1 MIRTGKALARRI
13 IVSLYCLFASCFIP
27 FFFRKAFRSG
37 ELTYLSK
44 SDYCIWKNAMLK
56 MLRFNGFHGGR
67 PGMQVVMT
75 FLKARIEVIR
85 QSAPPDIRIPIVVL
99 CVKNDLR
106 RLRMLTD
113 HYRGLGIERF
123 AILDNGSEDG
133 TFEWCLEQ
141 ADMDLYRCTESYR
154 TLVKEGWIN
163 RIVSCYGFN
172 RWYILTDSD
181 ELLVYSGMET
191 HPLPDLVHYAEAHH
205 ISRIRALV
213 LDAYPDHPLFEK
225 TDDIKAS
232 FRWIDTDSYREHL
245 FFNGSIPLKGMVGG
259 PRFRLMGSD
268 VSLSKFPL
276 IFFEPGT
283 VSETAH
289 YQFPSGCVKSSPYQ
303 VGILH
308 YKFMDGDLDEYRARA
323 EEKRGFAHHGGNYKK
338 YLEYIRDHENIT
350 FMYEGSHEFTDSGVL
365 DRISVL
371 DPIRL

>member
-1 MIRTGKALARRI
+1 
-13 IVSLYCLFASCFIP
+13 
-27 FFFRKAFRSG
+27 
-37 ELTYLSK
+37 
-44 SDYCIWKNAMLK
+44 
-56 MLRFNGFHGGR
+56 
-67 PGMQVVMT
+67 
-75 FLKARIEVIR
+75 
-85 QSAPPDIRIPIVVL
+85 
-99 CVKNDLR
+99 
-106 RLRMLTD
+106 
-113 HYRGLGIERF
+113 
-123 AILDNGSEDG
+123 
-133 TFEWCLEQ
+133 
-141 ADMDLYRCTESYR
+141 
-154 TLVKEGWIN
+154 
-163 RIVSCYGFN
+163 
-172 RWYILTDSD
+172 
-181 ELLVYSGMET
+181 
-191 HPLPDLVHYAEAHH
+191 
-205 ISRIRALV
+205 
-213 LDAYPDHPLFEK
+213 
-225 TDDIKAS
+225 
-232 FRWIDTDSYREHL
+232 
-245 FFNGSIPLKGMVGG
+245 MVGG